1 MDSKQPEKI
10 DSKTIQKTIPDDL
23 IGDIRALI
31 QTARANVAVSVNAS
45 LTMLYWQIGNRVRQD
60 VLKEKRAE
68 YGMEIVVSLSRQLTD
83 DYGNNF
89 NEKIFAG

>member
-45 LTMLYWQIGNRVRQD
+45 LTMLYW
-60 VLKEKRAE
+60 
-68 YGMEIVVSLSRQLTD
+68 
-83 DYGNNF
+83 
-89 NEKIFAG
+89 